1 MTAKE
6 FPEAFFVT
14 GTDTGI
20 GKTVVS
26 AMLTIGLGATYW
38 KPVQSGLEE
47 ETDTEFVSRVT
58 GLDEQHIVS
67 EQFRLTEPLSP
78 HASAAI
84 DGISIAL
91 DDFRLPEFSTGH
103 LVVEGAGGVLV
114 PLNEEEMII
123 DLIRHLDLPALL
135 VARSELGTLNHTF
148 LSLEALRSRDIPVLG
163 VILNGP
169 KNESNRKAI
178 EQYGEVEV
186 LAELEPLEEINA
198 DRLERKFND
207 FFNNT

>member
-1 MTAKE
+1 MMAKE

-26 AMLTIGLGATYW
+26 AILVAGLKATYW
-38 KPVQSGLEE
+38 KPIQSGLEE
-47 ETDTEFVSRVT
+47 ETDTAFVRQVT
-58 GLDEQHIVS
+58 GLGTQHFVP

-91 DDFRLPEFSTGH
+91 DKFSLPEFSTGH
-103 LVVEGAGGVLV
+103 LVVEGAGGLMV
-114 PLNEEEMII
+114 PLNGEEMII

-148 LSLEALRSRDIPVLG
+148 LSLEALRSRNIPILG
-163 VILNGP
+163 VIMNGP
-169 KNESNRKAI
+169 KNESNREAI
-178 EQYGEVEV
+178 EKYGEVEV
-186 LAELEPLEEINA
+186 LAEVEPLAEINA
-198 DRLERKFND
+198 NVLERTFNT
-207 FFNNT
+207 FFNS